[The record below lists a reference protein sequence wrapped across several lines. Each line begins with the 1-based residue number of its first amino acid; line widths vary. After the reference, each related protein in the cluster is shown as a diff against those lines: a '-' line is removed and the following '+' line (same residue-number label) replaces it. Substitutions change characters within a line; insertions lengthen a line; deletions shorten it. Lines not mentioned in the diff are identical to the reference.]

1 MTIGSSSSHFLQEM
15 TYPPY
20 CIQPLK
26 SWGMIAVGGGGGT
39 AKTGVSNAVDLKWI
53 YLNQS
58 ADPENNKCS
67 IQNVNSFKQHDSVM
81 RMVSLHKRDEY
92 LILALNRHLK
102 VILLKPSKKDSEMPL
117 NHTDLL
123 PVSKTR
129 RRRLSSTASDKGAT
143 RSRSS
148 SLVLRRAHATV
159 EAIGNETSIAI
170 IPSSIT
176 PTTCST
182 SFVFPMNSSSTAILD
197 SNIYTVPIPEQEYVN
212 AIAICPATQSKL
224 FVGLLLSSRFF
235 QFFFVSRFLQGASDG
250 SLQIYEIIWPAIS
263 SSSDRLIQLNL
274 LTSFSTHSKE
284 IDDIAVD
291 LFGNWLITV
300 SRDLHVQIRQC
311 SSPFD
316 KHGELNIQ
324 QFGMNKSATPPKP
337 LYRIRHVRFG
347 YVPKSSKTKS
357 FLYTSLI
364 PQSNNDKLSNYIV
377 QWYENAQHQFIV
389 RQRRAVSYD
398 RLSATA
404 VSNCGSFVAI
414 GDAGGCVRIYGAD
427 RLNLLYKQRSHEIF
441 VTDLAFVLR
450 EENYLYATSV
460 LSISADKNLYVHNVE
475 HPTINLSSSLFLIL
489 IGLLLFFFSFSQI
502 RFTFQ

>member
-26 SWGMIAVGGGGGT
+26 SWGLIAVGGGGGT

-102 VILLKPSKKDSEMPL
+102 VILLKPTQKDSEIPS

-123 PVSKTR
+123 SVPKTR

-148 SLVLRRAHATV
+148 SLVLRRAQATV
-159 EAIGNETSIAI
+159 EAIGNETSIAV

-182 SFVFPMNSSSTAILD
+182 SFVFPMNSSAAILD

-224 FVGLLLSSRFF
+224 FVGL
-235 QFFFVSRFLQGASDG
+235 
-250 SLQIYEIIWPAIS
+250 
-263 SSSDRLIQLNL
+263 
-274 LTSFSTHSKE
+274 
-284 IDDIAVD
+284 
-291 LFGNWLITV
+291 
-300 SRDLHVQIRQC
+300 
-311 SSPFD
+311 
-316 KHGELNIQ
+316 
-324 QFGMNKSATPPKP
+324 
-337 LYRIRHVRFG
+337 
-347 YVPKSSKTKS
+347 
-357 FLYTSLI
+357 
-364 PQSNNDKLSNYIV
+364 
-377 QWYENAQHQFIV
+377 
-389 RQRRAVSYD
+389 
-398 RLSATA
+398 
-404 VSNCGSFVAI
+404 
-414 GDAGGCVRIYGAD
+414 
-427 RLNLLYKQRSHEIF
+427 
-441 VTDLAFVLR
+441 
-450 EENYLYATSV
+450 
-460 LSISADKNLYVHNVE
+460 
-475 HPTINLSSSLFLIL
+475 SLF
-489 IGLLLFFFSFSQI
+489 S
-502 RFTFQ
+502 